1 MELKNKTK
9 KFRAY
14 LRIEQ
19 TNSALS
25 FRVEMSIFQITNGR
39 LLGQLCFCLK
49 LFRNVSGKMV
59 APIVG
64 QLFDNAGPKKTI
76 SLYYP
81 NQISMSNI
89 ELILSSTQK
98 YVSKESHDEKLHL
111 FSLGRK
117 MPSPSI
123 DISLTILFL
132 EIKNEI

>member
-25 FRVEMSIFQITNGR
+25 FRVEMSIFQITDGR

-64 QLFDNAGPKKTI
+64 QLFDNAGPKKNDLSLLPQSDLNVQYWANTI
-76 SLYYP
+76 KHTK
-81 NQISMSNI
+81 IC
-89 ELILSSTQK
+89 
-98 YVSKESHDEKLHL
+98 
-111 FSLGRK
+111 
-117 MPSPSI
+117 
-123 DISLTILFL
+123 
-132 EIKNEI
+132 

>member
-25 FRVEMSIFQITNGR
+25 FRVEMSIFQITDGR

-64 QLFDNAGPKKTI
+64 QLFDNAGPKKPI
-76 SLYYP
+76 SHYYP
-81 NQISMSNI
+81 NQISSQCRI
-89 ELILSSTQK
+89 
-98 YVSKESHDEKLHL
+98 
-111 FSLGRK
+111 FS
-117 MPSPSI
+117 
-123 DISLTILFL
+123 
-132 EIKNEI
+132 

>member
-25 FRVEMSIFQITNGR
+25 FRIEMSIFQITDGR
-39 LLGQLCFCLK
+39 LLGQLCFSLK

-64 QLFDNAGPKKTI
+64 QLFDNAGPKITI
-76 SLYYP
+76 SHYYP
-81 NQISMSNI
+81 NQIPSQCQI
-89 ELILSSTQK
+89 
-98 YVSKESHDEKLHL
+98 
-111 FSLGRK
+111 FS
-117 MPSPSI
+117 
-123 DISLTILFL
+123 
-132 EIKNEI
+132 